1 MTQPLS
7 DFRLSPEASSWTVPA
22 LRHPGELGVLS
33 ALSVFGAAMF
43 LTGCASMTGL
53 ETQATVDDANR
64 LAATASLGAT
74 PVSPAAWPRRA
85 WWQDFGDPQLDALVE
100 AALAGQP
107 TLRVAAARVR
117 QAYALAGGAKSALF
131 PQVNLD
137 ATSTRQRF
145 SENGLAPP
153 PLAGSWKWSS
163 DVQLGLGYELDF
175 WGKNKATFDAA
186 LDRAR
191 AAEVDYHA
199 ARLMLTTSVVQTYLR
214 LDAAY
219 AQRALTEQTYRQ
231 RQNTLDLTRRRVDAQ
246 LDSRLDMK
254 QAEAA
259 LPATRER
266 LAAINEIIALTQNQ
280 LAALAGN
287 GPDAGADIRR
297 PQLRDGYAA
306 AVPASLPADLIGRR
320 PDVVAQR
327 WRVEAASH
335 EIRAAKAQFYPNISL
350 TAFAGLQSLSL
361 SDLLMA
367 GSRTFGIGP
376 AISLPIF
383 DGGRLRSNLG
393 VTQAE
398 YDAAAEQY
406 NATLITALHDV
417 VNQLVSLRW
426 LAERASEQKEALQ
439 LTQEAYDLAVS
450 RYRSGVG
457 NYLQVLSAEGQV
469 LQQKQLLIDIQTQ
482 ERTLHLELIR
492 ALGGGYE
499 VAATPANGMGAAT
512 RSAS

>member
-1 MTQPLS
+1 MTIPLKA
-7 DFRLSPEASSWTVPA
+7 RTIPA
-22 LRHPGELGVLS
+22 LRRFGVL
-33 ALSVFGAAMF
+33 GAALF
-43 LTGCASMTGL
+43 LASCASMKGL

-74 PVSPAAWPRRA
+74 PVSPAAWPERA
-85 WWQDFGDPQLDALVE
+85 WWHGFGDPQLNALVE

-107 TLRVAAARVR
+107 TLRIAAARVR
-117 QAYALAGGAKSALF
+117 QADALAGGAEAALS
-131 PQVNLD
+131 PQVNLN
-137 ATSTRQRF
+137 ARSTRQRF
-145 SENGLAPP
+145 SENGLVPR

-175 WGKNKATFDAA
+175 WGKNQATFDAA

-199 ARLMLTTSVVQTYLR
+199 AELMLTTSVVRAYLK

-219 AQRALTEQTYRQ
+219 AQRALAEQTYRQ
-231 RQNTLDLTRRRVDAQ
+231 RENTLALTRQRVAAQ

-280 LAALAGN
+280 LAALVGK

-297 PQLRDGYAA
+297 PQLRDGFTA
-306 AVPASLPADLIGRR
+306 AVPASLPAELIGRR

-335 EIRAAKAQFYPNISL
+335 DIKAAKAQFYPNISL

-361 SDLLMA
+361 SDLLLA

-383 DGGRLRSNLG
+383 DGGRLRANLG
-393 VTQAE
+393 ARQAE

-406 NATLITALHDV
+406 NATLVTALHDV
-417 VNQLVSLRW
+417 VNQLLSLRW
-426 LAERASEQKEALQ
+426 LAQRADEQRQALQ
-439 LTQEAYDLAVS
+439 LTQEAYDLAVA

-469 LQQKQLLIDIQTQ
+469 LQQKQLLIDLDIQG
-482 ERTLHLELIR
+482 RSLHLELIR

-499 VAATPANGMGAAT
+499 TAAAPGTGAGQATTPS

>member
-1 MTQPLS
+1 MTIPLKA
-7 DFRLSPEASSWTVPA
+7 RAVPA
-22 LRHPGELGVLS
+22 LRCLGVL
-33 ALSVFGAAMF
+33 GAAV
-43 LTGCASMTGL
+43 LLASCASMKGL
-53 ETQATVDDANR
+53 KTQATVDDANR
-64 LAATASLGAT
+64 LAASASLGAT
-74 PVSPAAWPRRA
+74 PVSPAAWPERA
-85 WWQDFGDPQLDALVE
+85 WWQGFGDPQLDALVE
-100 AALAGQP
+100 AALAEEP
-107 TLRVAAARVR
+107 TLRIAAARVR
-117 QAYALAGGAKSALF
+117 QADALAGGAEAALS
-131 PQVNLD
+131 PQVNLN
-137 ATSTRQRF
+137 ARSTRQRF
-145 SENGLAPP
+145 SENGLVPR
-153 PLAGSWKWSS
+153 PLAGSWKWAS

-175 WGKNKATFDAA
+175 WGKNQATFDAA

-199 ARLMLTTSVVQTYLR
+199 AELILTTSVVRTYLK

-231 RQNTLDLTRRRVDAQ
+231 RQNTLDLTRQRVAAQ

-280 LAALAGN
+280 LAALVGK

-297 PQLRDGYAA
+297 PQLRDDYAV
-306 AVPASLPADLIGRR
+306 AVPASLPAELIGRR

-335 EIRAAKAQFYPNISL
+335 DIKAAKAQFYPNISL

-361 SDLLMA
+361 SDLLTA

-393 VTQAE
+393 ARQAE

-406 NATLITALHDV
+406 NATLVTALHDV
-417 VNQLVSLRW
+417 VSQLVSLRW
-426 LAERASEQKEALQ
+426 LAERAGEQHQALQ
-439 LTQEAYDLAVS
+439 LTQEAYDMAVS

-469 LQQKQLLIDIQTQ
+469 LQQKQLLIDLETQ

-499 VAATPANGMGAAT
+499 TAAAPANDTGTAKTPVA

>member
-1 MTQPLS
+1 MTIPLKARTVRVLR
-7 DFRLSPEASSWTVPA
+7 RLG
-22 LRHPGELGVLS
+22 LLS
-33 ALSVFGAAMF
+33 AALLV
-43 LTGCASMTGL
+43 TGCASMKGL
-53 ETQATVDDANR
+53 QTQATIDDANR

-74 PVSPAAWPRRA
+74 PVSPAAWPKRA
-85 WWQDFGDPQLDALVE
+85 WWQGFGDPQLDALVE

-107 TLRVAAARVR
+107 TLRIAAARVR
-117 QAYALAGGAKSALF
+117 QADAQAGGAEAALS
-131 PQVNLD
+131 PQASLN
-137 ATSTRQRF
+137 ARSTRQRF
-145 SENGLAPP
+145 SENGLAPR
-153 PLAGSWKWSS
+153 PLAGSWRWSS
-163 DVQLGLGYELDF
+163 DVQLGLSYELDF
-175 WGKNKATFDAA
+175 WGKNRATFDAA

-199 ARLMLTTSVVQTYLR
+199 AELMLTTSVVRTYLK
-214 LDAAY
+214 LDAAH

-231 RQNTLDLTRRRVDAQ
+231 RQNTLDLTRQRVAAQ

-266 LAAINEIIALTQNQ
+266 LAAINEVIALTQNQ
-280 LAALAGN
+280 LAALAGK

-297 PQLRDGYAA
+297 PQLRGSYAA
-306 AVPASLPADLIGRR
+306 AVPASLPAELIGRR

-327 WRVEAASH
+327 WRVEATSH
-335 EIRAAKAQFYPNISL
+335 DIKAARAQFYPNISL

-361 SDLLMA
+361 SDLLTA

-376 AISLPIF
+376 ALSLPIF
-383 DGGRLRSNLG
+383 DGGRLRANLG
-393 VTQAE
+393 VRQAE

-406 NATLITALHDV
+406 NATLVTALHDV

-426 LAERASEQKEALQ
+426 LAERAGEQRQALQ
-439 LTQEAYDLAVS
+439 LTQEAYDMAVS

-469 LQQKQLLIDIQTQ
+469 LQQKQLLIDLETQ

-499 VAATPANGMGAAT
+499 TAAAPANDTGAARISAT
-512 RSAS
+512 RNAS